1 MKRAL
6 AAIAVG
12 VALALSTPAMA
23 GAEEKHDV
31 HPDVAYALA
40 SAPGGVAE
48 GYYSAVW
55 PETGMRVDVP
65 NPNAMLRAVGTCA
78 TGSIC
83 AYSGSNLTGTKL
95 SWTTCGQ
102 KSTAAL
108 SQVASIANAR
118 SSGTLSARQVTT
130 VRAWASANSWAN
142 VPSTYWS
149 AITNVNC

>member
-1 MKRAL
+1 MRRAL

-23 GAEEKHDV
+23 GAVEKNDV

-40 SAPGGVAE
+40 AVPGGVAE
-48 GYYSAVW
+48 GYYSAAW

-65 NPNAMLRAVGTCA
+65 NGMLRAVGSCA

-83 AYSGSNLTGTKL
+83 AYSGTGLAGTQL
-95 SWTTCGQ
+95 SWSTCGQ

-108 SQVASIANAR
+108 SQVRSIANAR
-118 SSGTLSARQVTT
+118 SSGILSARQVTT

-149 AITNVNC
+149 SITNVYC

>member
-23 GAEEKHDV
+23 GATQKDDV

-40 SAPGGVAE
+40 SVPGGVAD
-48 GYYSAVW
+48 GYYSATW
-55 PETGMRVDVP
+55 PETGMRLDVP
-65 NPNAMLRAVGTCA
+65 QAMLRAVGSCA

-142 VPSTYWS
+142 VPSTYWT